1 MEFLR
6 ILGCGS
12 ALPVGNR
19 YPSAQIIKN
28 KERYL
33 LIDCGEGT
41 QLRIREAKI
50 SFNRIT
56 HIFISHLHGDHFFG
70 LPGLLSSFHLLG
82 RTKEL
87 YLYGPK
93 GLMEILELQFKL
105 SGTTLRYQIIFTE
118 VKCSDKK
125 LIMEDN
131 SIEVYSFPLNHRI
144 RCHGY
149 FFQEKKKPASLLSEK
164 IKEYSIPDFVRGK
177 IKLGCDYVMDN
188 GRVIPH
194 SELTIPAPNPVS
206 YAYCSDNRIKEK
218 LKGLLQ
224 GVDYLYHETTFMES
238 EKDRAKKTYHSTASE
253 AGFLAKDLGVKQ
265 LIIGHYSARY
275 QNLKPLLEECQEVFE
290 NTVLGYEGFELSF
303 NYEGPSL

>member
-1 MEFLR
+1 LDFIK

-12 ALPVGNR
+12 ALPFGNR

-28 KERYL
+28 REHYL

-56 HIFISHLHGDHFFG
+56 HIFITHLHGDHFFG

-82 RTKEL
+82 RIKDVK
-87 YLYGPK
+87 LYGPK

-105 SGTTLRYQIIFTE
+105 SGTTLRYQIVFTE
-118 VKCSDKK
+118 ISGTSKK
-125 LIMEDN
+125 LIMEDS

-149 FFQEKKKPASLLSEK
+149 FFQEKKKPATLLVDK
-164 IKEYSIPDFVRGK
+164 IKEYSIPDFLRNN
-177 IKLGCDYVMDN
+177 IKGGADFEMKN

-194 SELTIPAPNPVS
+194 KELTTPAPKPIS
-206 YAYCSDNRIKEK
+206 FAYCSDNRIKEK

-224 GVDYLYHETTFMES
+224 GVDYLYHETTFMET

-253 AGFLAKDLGVKQ
+253 AAMLAKDLGVKK

-275 QNLKPLLEECQEVFE
+275 QNLKPLLQECLEVFE
-290 NTVLGYEGFELSF
+290 HTVLGYEGFELSF
-303 NYEGPSL
+303 TQEGNNL